1 MGIVAAENH
10 LNFFFFLWFCFIDPQ
25 SISQVKYQT
34 SSDKMSQLSQR
45 ADAVIAL
52 RGQGET
58 MSVVPFTMLCLEAKA
73 LLVPVI
79 CSCALKSAY

>member
-1 MGIVAAENH
+1 MGIVAAENN
-10 LNFFFFLWFCFIDPQ
+10 LYFFLFCFIDPQ
-25 SISQVKYQT
+25 SISQAKFQT

-52 RGQGET
+52 RHQGET
-58 MSVVPFTMLCLEAKA
+58 MSLVPSTVMSLEAKP

-79 CSCALKSAY
+79 FSCALKSAC